1 MSLIPNL
8 FVTRFDGLRHPAPA
22 LVQIVDSA
30 RRVTVRTWAESPLV
44 DQARRDLDLDIP
56 GDVVPGR
63 TFDGAVVEGS
73 LLAPRLTGLAFKELG
88 AVALDIDVAA
98 GLHEWSDMARW
109 MFPLDLSGAPATPY
123 NARAL
128 TVNSKATGARHLLVE
143 QANCALVAFVYF
155 RQIDFTEASF
165 LVIGHPRHGAVGRLA
180 EEAQIIAP
188 EEQIAFTR
196 RSEPRIAVNGPE
208 TVPAGGEAELTCRL
222 VDAGG
227 RPIAGIDTE
236 FFLEATGGHL
246 PLRRVLAP
254 AGEATARIMALG
266 NRPGDSIR
274 VKAGFRH
281 VSGFAEHTLTV
292 A

>member
-1 MSLIPNL
+1 MGLLPNL

-22 LVQIVDSA
+22 LVQIVDSP
-30 RRVTVRTWAESPLV
+30 RRITVRTWAESPLV
-44 DQARRDLDLDIP
+44 DQARRDLDVEVH
-56 GDVVPGR
+56 GDVVSGR

-73 LLAPRLTGLAFKELG
+73 LLAPRLAGLAFKELG

-109 MFPLDLSGAPATPY
+109 MFPLDLAGAPATPY

-128 TVNSKATGARHLLVE
+128 TVNSKATGTRHLLVE

-155 RQIDFTEASF
+155 RQLDFTEASF
-165 LVIGHPRHGAVGRLA
+165 LVIGHPKYGAVGRLA

-196 RSEPRIAVNGPE
+196 RSEPRIAVSGPE
-208 TVPAGGEAELTCRL
+208 TIPAGGEAELTCRL

-246 PLRRVLAP
+246 PLRRVPAP
-254 AGEATARIMALG
+254 EGEATARVMALG
-266 NRPGDSIR
+266 NRPGEALR
-274 VKAGFRH
+274 VKVGFRH
-281 VSGFAEHTLTV
+281 VSGLAEHAFAV